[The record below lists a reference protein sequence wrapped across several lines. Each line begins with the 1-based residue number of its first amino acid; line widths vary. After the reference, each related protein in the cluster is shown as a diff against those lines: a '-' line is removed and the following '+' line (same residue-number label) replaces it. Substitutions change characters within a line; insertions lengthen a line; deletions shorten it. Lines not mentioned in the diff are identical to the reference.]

1 LGGLDEISRFS
12 DFSNN
17 IAMDGQGNLY
27 TATSFSV
34 ERFTWSGTSWTNKTT
49 GMTPIAFGEDLQVPS
64 NPAVSF
70 VGTPVPGFAVAA
82 LGNTTTPIVY
92 LAGELVD
99 AQGVHT
105 VQVAAANSNDLSHW
119 TLATIANPPGSLS
132 SFRPAL
138 SVDGP
143 NNTLDLLALDLVG
156 SAGAAPQDIHLRTS
170 FYRLDAS
177 HLSVFVGPVTLNAI
191 MPAVSDLASSDSIRT
206 IDTETGPVDN
216 TTVLFPG
223 DYVGV
228 TTKALNAIAGWPELN
243 TSTPPNIDLGLA
255 VITTACSQ
263 PLSLIDPDSTWRCSC
278 DCGLGATHQTN
289 VVGCAAAAATTP
301 ALACAQVCAGSPC
314 GKSLACLA
322 TACHA
327 TGAGTKV
334 SANSCALSDGHP
346 TGAAPA
352 GLADFPITAS
362 GTSTA
367 VIHAFGQTATTPT
380 TGQAFV
386 SVTTSPPVTGA
397 GLEIALL
404 DPHPADV
411 FVGGSVNAQVRNITL
426 VHRSRLQGTFT
437 DSKHFRIDPRMAEFV
452 GTLQTQ
458 PTGGTLSS
466 PFNIIASNP
475 AAMTGVLDLGAGT
488 FSLDGVASD
497 SSGNSLE
504 LHFKGTV
511 TSRPP
516 DSNNNGIIDAVDKC
530 PGATVGP
537 DRTPPKFTFVPPSMT
552 ISTCKSVN
560 IGQATATDPC
570 GVTITNNAPT
580 VFPLGTTTVIWTA
593 KDKAGNV
600 ATAAQT
606 VTAVL
611 GNDVSCCPVG
621 THIIVGT
628 SNNDVLTGTS
638 GSDCILGLGGQDRIS
653 GGGGNDFISGGD
665 GDDTITGDDGN
676 DRIYGGSGQ
685 DTISGGAGNDFIDG
699 GDGDDVING
708 NDGDDTLMGGQGQD
722 QLFGGAGNDLL
733 IGGSGD
739 DKLFG
744 GDGNDVLVGGIGN
757 DTLMGENGDDAL
769 FGQDG
774 DDHLDGGTGHNTLD
788 GGTGHNQCVDNGA
801 TLLICPA
808 PRR

>member
-1 LGGLDEISRFS
+1 VAIGGDI
-12 DFSNN
+12 
-17 IAMDGQGNLY
+17 
-27 TATSFSV
+27 
-34 ERFTWSGTSWTNKTT
+34 
-49 GMTPIAFGEDLQVPS
+49 QVLS

-70 VGTPVPGFAVAA
+70 VGTFVPGFAVGN
-82 LGNTTTPIVY
+82 LGNTATPILY
-92 LAGELVD
+92 LASELID

-105 VQVAAANSNDLSHW
+105 LQLSAANSNDLSHW
-119 TLATIANPPGSLS
+119 IQTTLDRPADTLS
-132 SFRPAL
+132 SFRPTL

-143 NNTLDLLALDLVG
+143 NNTLDLLAFDLVG
-156 SAGAAPQDIHLRTS
+156 TAGDALQNIHLRTS
-170 FYRLDAS
+170 FYRFDAS
-177 HLSVFVGPVTLNAI
+177 HLSLFLGPLTVNAVT
-191 MPAVSDLASSDSIRT
+191 PALSDLASSDSIKT
-206 IDTETGPVDN
+206 FDTENGPIDN

-223 DYVGV
+223 DTVGV
-228 TTKALNAIAGWPELN
+228 ATKGLTAVAGWPELN

-255 VITTACSQ
+255 VITTTCSQ
-263 PLSLIDPDSTWRCSC
+263 PLNLIDPDSTWRCSC
-278 DCGLGATHQTN
+278 DCGLGATHLTS
-289 VVGCAAAAATTP
+289 VVGCAATAATTP

-322 TACHA
+322 AACRG
-327 TGAGTKV
+327 TSVGTKL
-334 SANSCALSDGHP
+334 SANSCALSDGRP
-346 TGAAPA
+346 TGALPA
-352 GLADFPITAS
+352 GLADFPIAS
-362 GTSTA
+362 SGSSTA

-386 SVTTSPPVTGA
+386 SVTTSPPVAGA

-404 DPHPADV
+404 DAHPADV

-437 DSKHFRIDPRMAEFV
+437 DSKHFRIDPRTAELV

-458 PTGGTLSS
+458 PTGGALSS
-466 PFNIIASNP
+466 PINIVASNP
-475 AAMTGVLDLGAGT
+475 DAMTGVLDLVAGT
-488 FSLDGVASD
+488 FSLDGVAAD
-497 SSGNSLE
+497 PSGNSLE

-511 TSRPP
+511 TSRPQ
-516 DSNNNGIIDAVDKC
+516 DSNHNGIIDAVDKC

-552 ISTCKSVN
+552 ISKCKSVS
-560 IGQATATDPC
+560 IGQATASDPC
-570 GVTITNNAPT
+570 GVTITNNAPA

-593 KDKAGNV
+593 KDKAGNI

-606 VTAVL
+606 VTAIL
-611 GNDVSCCPVG
+611 GDDVSCCPAG
-621 THIIVGT
+621 THVIVGT

-665 GDDTITGDDGN
+665 GDDTISGDNGN

-685 DTISGGAGNDFIDG
+685 DVISGGSGNDLIDG
-699 GDGDDVING
+699 GDGDDQLNG

-757 DTLMGENGDDAL
+757 DTLMGENGDDVL

-788 GGTGHNQCVDNGA
+788 GGTGHNQCSDNGA
-801 TLLICPA
+801 SLICPL